1 VFFQSITLNTK
12 RKEPAS
18 PALFFYFPLGG
29 LFPLPPPDGFP
40 VVLGAFTGFPIAL
53 IFKLNN

>member
-1 VFFQSITLNTK
+1 VYIKSFNPLCK
-12 RKEPAS
+12 KVRAS
-18 PALFFYFPLGG
+18 FPALFFYFPLGG

-53 IFKLNN
+53 IFKINN